1 MAFANNFIEEL
12 PEKYETYLGEAGTR
26 LSGGQRQRIAIARA
40 ILKNPT
46 ILLLD
51 EATSALDAESERQ
64 VQLALN
70 ELMKDRTALIIAH
83 RLSTVKNVNRI
94 VVMDKGTVVAQGTH
108 DQLIKSSS
116 LYSNLAKL
124 QFS

>member
-1 MAFANNFIEEL
+1 MC
-12 PEKYETYLGEAGTR
+12 AG
-26 LSGGQRQRIAIARA
+26 
-40 ILKNPT
+40 

-70 ELMKDRTALIIAH
+70 ELMRDRTALIIAH

-94 VVMDKGTVVAQGTH
+94 IVMDKGTVVAQGTH